1 MSSSDLKDAERP
13 PSLLDRVIDGSVR
26 NRGLVLIL
34 TAVVVAGGVW
44 ALLTTPIDAIPDL
57 SDVQV
62 IVYTEYPGQ
71 APQVVEDQVT
81 YPLTT
86 AMLSVPYAKTV
97 RGYSFFGFSMVYVIF
112 EDGTDLYWARSR
124 VLEYLNFARSRL
136 PEGVTPQ
143 LGPDATGVG
152 WVYMYTLSDFLPR
165 AEHLRNL
172 YDADGNGEITRDE
185 LPEGDGPSSDAWLT
199 SLFRGDAEP
208 PTDGEHAQHARRF
221 LEDSVRYIKQAFD
234 RDGEAGLSWEEVLA
248 AANFSGID
256 LSTLRSKQDWYLR
269 YELMA
274 LPGVSE
280 VATVGGYVRQYQVE
294 VDPEKLRAYGVP
306 LAKVKAAIKRSNTD
320 VGGRLIEMGE
330 TEFMIRGK
338 GYIRSLDDLM
348 SIPVGLDAS
357 THTPVLLSQVARV
370 QRGPEIRRGVAEM
383 NGEGEV
389 VTGVVIMRFGE
400 NALEVIDGVKE
411 RLAELN
417 AGLPAGVEV
426 HTSYDRSLLIE
437 RAIDTLRNKLLEEML
452 VVALICIIFLLH
464 FRSALVAIFTIPVG
478 ILISFIVMK
487 LMGLNANIMSL
498 GGIAI
503 AIGVM
508 VDASVVMVENLHKH
522 KERDVGLSHEE
533 VVLRAAKEVG
543 PALFFSL
550 LIITVSFLPVFTL
563 EQQEGRLFTPLAYTK
578 TFAMA
583 ASSLLAVTIVPVL
596 MFFFVRGK
604 VRTEKD
610 NPISRVLIALYRPL
624 LSRALRHPVLVLFGA
639 LLIAAGS
646 LWPYT
651 KLGSEF
657 MPPLNEG
664 DLLYMPTTPPGISI
678 TKAKELLQQTDKL
691 IAGHPQVEHVLG
703 KVGRAETA
711 TDPAPLSMMESTI
724 ILAPEET
731 WPEGKTIEDIIR
743 ELDERVRFPG
753 LTNAWTMPIK
763 TRIDMLA
770 TGIKTPVGIKLMG
783 SDLEELNQVGQRIEA
798 VVRGMGD
805 VLSVYS
811 ERVTGGNFV
820 DIDIRR
826 DAAGRFGLTV
836 GDVQDVI
843 KTAMGGMNVSWTVE
857 GLERYPINVRYPREL
872 RNDIEALRR
881 VAVTTPLGHT
891 IPLGAIADI
900 KTVKGPPAIK
910 SENARQTAWIFVDL
924 KTSDVGGF
932 VKAAQKVVDAEVSL
946 PEGVSILW
954 SGQFEYMERANKRL
968 ALVVPL
974 TLVIILLLLFLH
986 FRNLAE
992 TLIVMGTL
1000 PFALVGGVWLLY
1012 FSGYNLSVA
1021 VGVGFIALAGLAA
1034 ETGVVM
1040 LVYLDETFD
1049 RWRAE
1054 GRLRSLSDLVEIVI
1068 EGAVDRV
1075 RPKVMTVATTVI
1087 GLLPVMFGTETGT
1100 RVMKRIAA
1108 PMVGGLLSST
1118 VLTLLLIPAVYLLW
1132 RRAMLGPELAPAGGS
1147 GAADGLVHISAEA
1160 PQVASE
1166 GAQVE
1171 GGTVEPSPNETED
1184 GQHPPVEGEAEAE
1197 LSDPAEDADA
1207 QAARKGTRGRDA
1219 TSAEEDDADEAV
1231 EDAPPA
1237 EGKGDG

>member
-1 MSSSDLKDAERP
+1 VIE
-13 PSLLDRVIDGSVR
+13 RVITLSVK
-26 NRGLVLIL
+26 NRLLVVLL
-34 TAVVVAGGVW
+34 TLLGAAGGAW
-44 ALLTTPIDAIPDL
+44 ALWTTPVDAIPDL

-86 AMLSVPYAKTV
+86 AMLSVPHAKTV

-124 VLEYLNFARSRL
+124 VLEYLNFARGRL
-136 PEGVTPQ
+136 PDGVEPQ

-152 WVYMYTLSDFLPR
+152 WVYMYSLTDFTPR
-165 AEHLRNL
+165 AEVMRGRL
-172 YDADGNGEITRDE
+172 DADGDGRVSAGE
-185 LPEGDGPSSDAWLT
+185 LPHGDPADDAFLAGLFVTDAPPGGQDAKRWL
-199 SLFRGDAEP
+199 D
-208 PTDGEHAQHARRF
+208 
-221 LEDSVRYIKQAFD
+221 DSVRYVREAFD
-234 RDGEAGLSWEEVLA
+234 RDGTAGLSREELLA
-248 AANFSGID
+248 AANFDGVA

-274 LPGVSE
+274 LEGVSE
-280 VATVGGYVRQYQVE
+280 VATVGGFVNQYQVE

-306 LAKVKAAIKRSNTD
+306 LSKVKRAIQRSNTD

-330 TEFMIRGK
+330 TEFMVRGK
-338 GYIRSLDDLM
+338 GYVRTLDDLA
-348 SIPVGLDAS
+348 SIPVGIDADG
-357 THTPVLLSQVARV
+357 HVPILLSQVARI
-370 QRGPEIRRGVAEM
+370 QRGPELRRGLAEM
-383 NGEGEV
+383 NGLGEV
-389 VTGVVIMRFGE
+389 VTGIVVMRSGE
-400 NALEVIDGVKE
+400 NALEVIERVRV
-411 RLAELN
+411 RLAELKP
-417 AGLPAGVEV
+417 GLPAGVEV

-437 RAIDTLRNKLLEEML
+437 RAIDTLTNKLLEEML
-452 VVALICIIFLLH
+452 VVALICILFLLH
-464 FRSALVAIFTIPVG
+464 LRSALVALFTIPIG
-478 ILISFIVMK
+478 ILLSF
-487 LMGLNANIMSL
+487 LMMRWLGLSANIMSL

-522 KERDVGLSHEE
+522 KERAHGLGHEE
-533 VVLRAAKEVG
+533 IVLRAAREVG

-596 MFFFVRGK
+596 MFLFVRGK
-604 VRTEKD
+604 VRPEVR
-610 NPISRVLIALYRPL
+610 NPISRALIALYRPL
-624 LSRALRHPVLVLFGA
+624 IRACLRAPILVIVLAVACGVA
-639 LLIAAGS
+639 T
-646 LWPYT
+646 LWPFS

-691 IAGHPQVEHVLG
+691 IAAHPQVEHVLG
-703 KVGRAETA
+703 KIGRAETA
-711 TDPAPLSMMESTI
+711 TDPAPLSMIETTI
-724 ILAPEET
+724 ILTPEAT
-731 WPEGKTIEDIIR
+731 WPDGKTIEDIIR
-743 ELDERVRFPG
+743 ELDQSVRFPG
-753 LTNAWTMPIK
+753 LTNSWTMPIK

-770 TGIKTPVGIKLMG
+770 TGIKTPLGIKLMG
-783 SDLEELNQVGQRIEA
+783 ADLEQLNELGQRIEA
-798 VVRGMGD
+798 TVREMDG

-811 ERVTGGNFV
+811 ERVTGGNF
-820 DIDIRR
+820 IDVEIKR
-826 DAAGRFGLTV
+826 DAAARFGITV

-843 KTAMGGMNVSWTVE
+843 KTALGGMNVSWTVE

-872 RNDIEALRR
+872 RNDLESLKRT
-881 VAVTTPLGHT
+881 AVPTPMGHT
-891 IPLGAIADI
+891 VTLGALADI
-900 KTVKGPPAIK
+900 RVVKGPPAIK
-910 SENARQTAWIFVDL
+910 SENARQTAWIFIDL
-924 KTSDVGGF
+924 STSDVGGF
-932 VKAAQKVVDAEVSL
+932 VDRAKQVVGDAVRL
-946 PEGVSILW
+946 PEGVSIVW
-954 SGQFEYMERANKRL
+954 SGQYEYMERANERL
-968 ALVVPL
+968 MIVVPL

-992 TLIVMGTL
+992 TLIVMGAL

-1012 FSGYNLSVA
+1012 FAGYNLSVA

-1040 LVYLDETFD
+1040 LVYLDETWA
-1049 RWRAE
+1049 RWQAE
-1054 GRLRSLSDLVEIVI
+1054 GRLRSRADIAPIVI

-1108 PMVGGLLSST
+1108 PMVGGLVSST
-1118 VLTLLLIPAVYLLW
+1118 VLTLLIIPLIWMLW
-1132 RRAMLGPELAPAGGS
+1132 RRATFRPSEAASPAGEGS
-1147 GAADGLVHISAEA
+1147 
-1160 PQVASE
+1160 
-1166 GAQVE
+1166 
-1171 GGTVEPSPNETED
+1171 
-1184 GQHPPVEGEAEAE
+1184 
-1197 LSDPAEDADA
+1197 
-1207 QAARKGTRGRDA
+1207 
-1219 TSAEEDDADEAV
+1219 
-1231 EDAPPA
+1231 DAPTAQGPSA
-1237 EGKGDG
+1237 P